1 MHSVRPGCDFMHYVI
16 FFQIFHSIVAEAS
29 EAAIGKDGNTYLL
42 VVDESNQFSG
52 DQLNS
57 QTFYIDSNSLAN
69 GGLIQGMYCFLFLKL
84 KRSSDP

>member
-1 MHSVRPGCDFMHYVI
+1 MLALGQQNSDQTVTDHSNA
-16 FFQIFHSIVAEAS
+16 IVTEAS
-29 EAAIGKDGNTYLL
+29 EAGIGKDGSTYLL

-69 GGLIQGMYCFLFLKL
+69 GGLIQGM
-84 KRSSDP
+84 

>member
-1 MHSVRPGCDFMHYVI
+1 MTVCIKV
-16 FFQIFHSIVAEAS
+16 FFKIFHSIVTEAS

-69 GGLIQGMYCFLFLKL
+69 GGIIQGM
-84 KRSSDP
+84 